1 MVMEIYYVLNIVK
14 NVDPNLQIGQIKY
27 ITLWTFLTEVFS
39 RQHKNT
45 VFKKKSACN
54 WRQKRTLVE
63 GSSIWEIQ
71 YDCCRWWCKH
81 KILFLCLLELAKKGC
96 EYIKICSWRQ
106 KNSTCKCFKKYQKVY
121 IIQVF
126 NILYYMMIQYIYIHR

>member
-1 MVMEIYYVLNIVK
+1 MEIYYVLNIVK

-54 WRQKRTLVE
+54 
-63 GSSIWEIQ
+63 
-71 YDCCRWWCKH
+71 
-81 KILFLCLLELAKKGC
+81 
-96 EYIKICSWRQ
+96 
-106 KNSTCKCFKKYQKVY
+106 
-121 IIQVF
+121 
-126 NILYYMMIQYIYIHR
+126 